1 MLKTGRKNCSCDTD
15 SICEQLIP
23 ADSFYR
29 KFREIIRP
37 LISGGQFQAMY
48 RVDNGIRWKFPH

>member
-1 MLKTGRKNCSCDTD
+1 MLKIGDKNSSCDTD

-29 KFREIIRP
+29 KFREVVRP
-37 LISGGQFQAMY
+37 LISDEQFQAMY
-48 RVDNGIRWKFPH
+48 CIDNRIRWKFPH